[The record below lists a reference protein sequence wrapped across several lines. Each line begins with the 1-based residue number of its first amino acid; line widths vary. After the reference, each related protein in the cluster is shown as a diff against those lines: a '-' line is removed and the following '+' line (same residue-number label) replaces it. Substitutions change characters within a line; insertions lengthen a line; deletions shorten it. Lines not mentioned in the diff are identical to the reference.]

1 MTKTSLANR
10 IPAAILSSPLHRLL
24 SGKRLV
30 LTFTGRRSGKRYATP
45 VNYLQRGDEVLV
57 TTDSAWWRNLD
68 GGAPVELRLR
78 GHRVAATA
86 EAVRAPAEVT
96 EALTELVRDHP
107 PYGRCAHV
115 RIAADGSPDPDD
127 VRAEVAKGRTLV
139 RIQLPAGA
147 PPSR

>member
-1 MTKTSLANR
+1 VA
-10 IPAAILSSPLHRLL
+10 
-24 SGKRLV
+24 
-30 LTFTGRRSGKRYATP
+30 
-45 VNYLQRGDEVLV
+45 
-57 TTDSAWWRNLD
+57 SAWWRNLD

-86 EAVRAPAEVT
+86 EAVRAPGEVA
-96 EALTELVRDHP
+96 EALTALVRDHP
-107 PYGRCAHV
+107 PYGRWAHV